1 MLKVHLVG
9 SVPLSSAAEVFE
21 AAATSL
27 GTCAHRLPDGET
39 GDRKNWINFQ
49 YGVMAEVP
57 QLEFAGEPV
66 DPKALAQEGSGAGA
80 DYVMPT
86 PFRLKPGTDSES
98 LTFGP
103 LGYAQNAIESYS
115 AFAQLKSASKIAPDV
130 RFQVCLPTPLAP
142 VALFVVPDDLGAV
155 LPAYAKALIGEL
167 GQILQQ
173 IPHDQLAVQWDVAAE
188 FGLWEGL
195 FPAPPGDWKAM
206 VLDQLAQVGDAVP
219 PDVELGYH
227 LCYGDRGH
235 KHFVE
240 PKDAANLVEV
250 ANGIAARVNRPINFL
265 HLPVPRDRTD
275 LAYFQ
280 PLAGLVLAPETEL
293 YLGLIHHTDGLDGTL
308 ERIKVARQV
317 VPEFGIATECGL
329 GRRDPATIGDL
340 LKVHAAA
347 ARAA

>member
-9 SVPLSSAAEVFE
+9 SVPLNSAAEVFE
-21 AAATSL
+21 ATAASL
-27 GTCAHRLPDGET
+27 GACAHRLPDGET

-49 YGVMAEVP
+49 YGVMAETP
-57 QLEFAGEPV
+57 QLEFAGEPF
-66 DPKALAQEGSGAGA
+66 DPKALAQEGGGTGG

-86 PFRLKPGTDSES
+86 PFRLKPGTDPAS
-98 LTFGP
+98 LSFGD
-103 LGYAQNAIESYS
+103 LGYARNAIESYG
-115 AFAQLKSASKIAPDV
+115 AFARLKSAGKIASDT

-142 VALFVVPDDLGAV
+142 VALFVVPEDLGAV
-155 LPAYAKALIGEL
+155 LPAYAKALVGEL
-167 GQILQQ
+167 GQILAQ

-195 FPAPPGDWKAM
+195 FPPPPGDWKSM
-206 VLDQLAQVGDAVP
+206 ILDQLAQLGSAVP

-250 ANGIAARVNRPINFL
+250 ANGIAARVGRPINFM

-275 LAYFQ
+275 LAYFE
-280 PLAGLVLAPETEL
+280 PLAGLTLDPATEL

-308 ERIKVARQV
+308 ARIEVARKV
-317 VPEFGIATECGL
+317 VPAFGIATECGL

-340 LKVHAAA
+340 LKIHADA